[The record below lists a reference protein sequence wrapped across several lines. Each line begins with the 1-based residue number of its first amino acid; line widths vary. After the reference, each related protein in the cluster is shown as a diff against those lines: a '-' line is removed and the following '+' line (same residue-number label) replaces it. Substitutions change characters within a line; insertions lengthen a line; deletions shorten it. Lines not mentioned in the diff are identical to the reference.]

1 MQQQYHLKA
10 SCSNGVIEASDQSNR
25 NAVTFGLL
33 LANRRDSTRIQLRI
47 TWNGCARLFA
57 FYTFSISQP
66 ANRLAGR
73 RRGYKIVSL
82 HFIPIDF
89 NCNGKFVV
97 HSEAFEVLMQKNVL
111 EKLNAI
117 KSVFAICIEFT
128 FCRTEYLHSCN
139 YTSLFSLLNSKKST
153 SLLFFEHIK
162 HTFFDRVCEMKS
174 QFWHS
179 FKWNV
184 ACIEWKSDCI
194 KCKCVSKY
202 TSNTNCEAS
211 NGVENRGKFF
221 DSDYFHF
228 VQSQREPKQIT
239 ARANDIKRV
248 RILIQTD
255 IIAEPP
261 PMMIA
266 ICSRLVFY
274 FSRALFLA
282 RAPNASPHVYVIL
295 FAKQRVWVPHLNW
308 DALHISNTRRYSHR
322 THSLI
327 MIISANTFRYTKW
340 VKRRNFPFAWNSQTC
355 IVHTILLMGSKFNRK
370 RSFMCF
376 ICVF

>member
-1 MQQQYHLKA
+1 MPL
-10 SCSNGVIEASDQSNR
+10 NR
-25 NAVTFGLL
+25 YL
-33 LANRRDSTRIQLRI
+33 Q
-47 TWNGCARLFA
+47 FA
-57 FYTFSISQP
+57 
-66 ANRLAGR
+66 
-73 RRGYKIVSL
+73 
-82 HFIPIDF
+82 
-89 NCNGKFVV
+89 
-97 HSEAFEVLMQKNVL
+97 
-111 EKLNAI
+111 
-117 KSVFAICIEFT
+117 
-128 FCRTEYLHSCN
+128 
-139 YTSLFSLLNSKKST
+139 LNSHFAERNIYIAVITRHIFFPFWTAKKFT
-153 SLLFFEHIK
+153 SLLFFEHIMY
-162 HTFFDRVCEMKS
+162 TFFDRVCEMKS

-202 TSNTNCEAS
+202 TPNTNCEAN

-221 DSDYFHF
+221 DSDYFQY
-228 VQSQREPKQIT
+228 VQSQRKPKQIN

-266 ICSRLVFY
+266 IFSRLVFY

-308 DALHISNTRRYSHR
+308 DALHISNARRYSHR

-370 RSFMCF
+370 RCIHCISL
-376 ICVF
+376 VFNVFYLRVLIASVPTNRAVWKRSDGKRIVVRIRAIHKNTKTNKRKDSKQVDNIYRNRMHNI